1 VIVHSR
7 KVDWPEIKFQSLK
20 SKKIILNLTATLR
33 KMTHIKMTF
42 GITTLSMM
50 TLDKMALSI
59 MALYIKGLIVKICIA
74 QRTLSLTTVNIIT
87 LCIATLSVSCHF
99 MCVLMQCHIFIFM
112 LSVIF
117 QEVCLTKC
125 CGASTFQWSVVHN
138 GIDSE
143 CTLMTFGKK
152 IATFF

>member
-1 VIVHSR
+1 
-7 KVDWPEIKFQSLK
+7 
-20 SKKIILNLTATLR
+20 
-33 KMTHIKMTF
+33 
-42 GITTLSMM
+42 MM

-59 MALYIKGLIVKICIA
+59 MVLYNKGFIVKISIA

-87 LCIATLSVSCHF
+87 LCIATLSISCHF

-117 QEVCLTKC
+117 QEDCLTKC
-125 CGASTFQWSVVHN
+125 CGASLFQWSVVHN
-138 GIDSE
+138 GIGSE
-143 CTLMTFGKK
+143 CTLMTIGKK